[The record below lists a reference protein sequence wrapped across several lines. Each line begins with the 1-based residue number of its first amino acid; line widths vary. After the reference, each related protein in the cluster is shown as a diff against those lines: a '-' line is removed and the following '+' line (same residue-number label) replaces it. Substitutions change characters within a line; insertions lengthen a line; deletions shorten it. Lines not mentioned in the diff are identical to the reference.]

1 MSPDPKGYYARLG
14 VSPRADSAA
23 IAAAFRKAAR
33 RLHPDV
39 PGTGDTAAFVQVKAA
54 YDVLNDPVRR
64 AAYDQA
70 AHLPPPVAPV
80 VAPATFRMPRPGF
93 HGLPMVAWLSILG
106 VGVAAAISALLRLDA
121 SPPPEPPRLASVL
134 TRPAPVPATTVVRLA
149 GPPTHYVAPG
159 NGPATL
165 WRAASGDRLVPVGSL
180 PAFTPVR
187 TIGAWPEHGM
197 LMIAL
202 VDGEHLFVDAARLEP
217 GNEADARQA
226 YCADQA
232 GAPPANAEVLGQRG
246 RGDARVVL
254 RNRGAEPVAVKLR
267 DAAETAQ
274 ALIYVAPG
282 MTVTVLGLPEG
293 PWHADVA
300 VGEMW
305 SRACGRFAAGMEAQR
320 LPGLVAPGTTVVVP
334 PAGGVAESRISDQEF
349 MRN

>member
-1 MSPDPKGYYARLG
+1 MSADPEGYYARLG
-14 VSPRADSAA
+14 VSPQADPRV

-39 PGTGDTAAFVQVKAA
+39 PGTGDAAAFVWVKAA
-54 YDVLNDPVRR
+54 YDVLHDPVRR
-64 AAYDQA
+64 AAYDRSA
-70 AHLPPPVAPV
+70 RLPAVAP
-80 VAPATFRMPRPGF
+80 TEFRMPRPGF
-93 HGLPMVAWLSILG
+93 RGLPMVAWLSILG
-106 VGVAAAISALLRLDA
+106 VGVVAAISALLRLEA
-121 SPPPEPPRLASVL
+121 TPLPEVPPPGPVL
-134 TRPAPVPATTVVRLA
+134 THQASVPATTVVRLA

-165 WRAASGDRLVPVGSL
+165 WRNASGDRLVPVGSL
-180 PAFTPVR
+180 PEFTPVR
-187 TIGAWPEHGM
+187 TIGALPDRGM
-197 LMIAL
+197 LMVAL
-202 VDGEHLFVDAARLEP
+202 ANGDHLYVDAARLEP
-217 GNEADARQA
+217 GDEANARQA

-232 GAPPANAEVLGQRG
+232 GAPPANAEVLGQRS

-267 DAAETAQ
+267 DAGESAQ
-274 ALIYVAPG
+274 ALIYIAPG

-320 LPGLVAPGTTVVVP
+320 LPGLIAPGTTVTVP
-334 PAGGVAESRISDQEF
+334 PEAGASAGRISDQDF